1 MKLVRRQGAGRIMQ
15 LEFFPSRTLAM
26 YIGKMFA
33 VRIVAVLLMLVLVL
47 QMLDLLSES
56 GKVMAAAGNGQ
67 AELLTYVSLRAPQLI
82 SRFLPYSVLLAT
94 IITLMTL
101 NQNSEVI
108 AMKAGGLSAHQVLA
122 PLFLVAAVTSVVTF
136 AFNERVVTRSSATL
150 KAWQNV
156 QYGPIPKESA
166 VKTNV
171 WLQDGPNILFA
182 RTVSGDGKAMRM
194 TGVSW
199 YRRDP
204 TGMVTEIITAQTAS
218 FANPGW
224 TFHQPMMFDVQSAR
238 KTASA
243 SDQVLAKSVEPVQ
256 VVIAKVDAD
265 AQSLTELNGSIAAIR
280 EAGFRTTELE
290 GKWWHKISGP
300 LSAML
305 MPLLGAVAAFGL
317 ARSGHLFVRAAM
329 GMGLG
334 FAYFVFD
341 NAALAMGNFGAYP
354 PFLAA
359 WAPFLLFFLIG
370 ETVLIRT
377 EE

>member
-1 MKLVRRQGAGRIMQ
+1 MQ
-15 LEFFPSRTLAM
+15 FEFFPSRTMML

-33 VRIVAVLLMLVLVL
+33 VRIVAVLLMLVLIL
-47 QMLDLLSES
+47 QTLDLLSES
-56 GKVMAAAGNGQ
+56 GRILGAQGNGQ
-67 AELLTYVSLRAPQLI
+67 AQLMTYIGLRVPQLV

-108 AMKAGGLSAHQVLA
+108 AMKAAGLSAHQVLA
-122 PLFLVAAVTSVVTF
+122 PLFLVAAVASAFTF

-150 KAWQNV
+150 KAWQAV
-156 QYGPIPKESA
+156 EYGA
-166 VKTNV
+166 VPVDSDVKANV

-182 RTVSGDGKAMRM
+182 KSIAGRGAAMKM
-194 TGVSW
+194 TDVSW

-204 TGMVTEIITAQTAS
+204 TGMVTEIVRTPSAT
-218 FANPGW
+218 FARPGW
-224 TFHQPMMFDVQSAR
+224 LFQSPVSFDAQSAR
-238 KTASA
+238 RTAA
-243 SDQVLAKSVEPVQ
+243 TEARVYAQAVEPAQ
-256 VVIAKVDAD
+256 IIIRRADAD
-265 AQSLTELNGSIAAIR
+265 AESLATLSTSITAIR
-280 EAGFRTTELE
+280 DAGYRTSELD

-300 LSAML
+300 LSALL

-317 ARSGHLFVRAAM
+317 ARSGHLFVRAVI

-334 FAYFVFD
+334 FAYFVVD
-341 NAALAMGNFGAYP
+341 NAALAMGNFGGYSP
-354 PFLAA
+354 MLAA
-359 WAPFLLFFLIG
+359 WAPFFLFLLIG

>member
-1 MKLVRRQGAGRIMQ
+1 MQ
-15 LEFFPSRTLAM
+15 LEFFPSRTLAT
-26 YIGKMFA
+26 YIAKMFA

-47 QMLDLLSES
+47 QLLDLLSES
-56 GKVMAAAGNGQ
+56 GKVLAAPGNGQ
-67 AELLTYVSLRAPQLI
+67 GELLTYVSLRMPQLV

-108 AMKAGGLSAHQVLA
+108 AMKGAGLSAHQVLA
-122 PLFLVAAVTSVVTF
+122 PLFLVAAVTSAVTF
-136 AFNERVVTRSSATL
+136 GFNERVVTRATSTL

-156 QYGPIPKESA
+156 KYGPIPLESGTKA
-166 VKTNV
+166 NV

-182 RTVSGDGKAMRM
+182 RAVAGEGNAMRM
-194 TGVSW
+194 DGVSW

-204 TGMVTEIITAQTAS
+204 TGMVTEIVTAPSAA

-224 TFHQPMMFDVQSAR
+224 TFRSPVLFDVQSAR
-238 KTASA
+238 KTALGRDA
-243 SDQVLAKSVEPVQ
+243 VYAKTVDPVQ
-256 VVIAKVDAD
+256 VLISRVDAD
-265 AQSLTELNGSIAAIR
+265 AESLGQLNTSLSAIR

-290 GKWWHKISGP
+290 GKWWHKLSGP
-300 LSAML
+300 LSALL

-317 ARSGHLFVRAAM
+317 ARSGHLFVRAVI
-329 GMGLG
+329 GMALG

-359 WAPFLLFFLIG
+359 WAPFVLFFLIG